1 MALTE
6 ATLDLSTA
14 ADPRNWRL
22 GGFFSQDVA
31 LKRLTPL
38 DRSAAANLKALC
50 STFLGFHLR
59 HLISVYLKLCSVGAW
74 HVARFA
80 C

>member
-1 MALTE
+1 
-6 ATLDLSTA
+6 
-14 ADPRNWRL
+14 
-22 GGFFSQDVA
+22 
-31 LKRLTPL
+31 LTPL

-59 HLISVYLKLCSVGAW
+59 HLISCYLKLCSVGAW